1 MLSHFASFAR
11 NSPRLSLIF
20 CFASFSLLLLVAG
33 CAHDNAA
40 VPDAGNAQ
48 QKQNGR
54 DKAQAVGKEGLAPVD
69 TGGQQAETAS
79 AFVGDAACASCHPQ
93 AFREHQASRHPITLR
108 PVDRVSLGNLA
119 PKTGALPGNS
129 AAVVAADGNGYL
141 VRVPRPGGASEA
153 LQFALGSGKSGMTFV
168 TVLGNYVFEMRAS
181 YFPHQGKWRTTP
193 GQEDLDPTDMGL
205 DHEGE
210 EARQCI
216 ACHTTTLPTNSLVP
230 EKRFYG
236 VGCEACH
243 GAGGAH
249 IAAIKALPSRPSTTT
264 ADQTHNQIQNKDQ
277 SKTQSKTQS
286 NSLHQ
291 KYQITQTEPQQNTLQ
306 TDIQMERIRSWDGKR
321 VNDLCGKCH
330 RTAPKAETSAPD
342 LRVTSRFQP
351 YALMLSR
358 CYKESTQQTK
368 TGIIN
373 TLSCITCHNPHQN
386 TSHNLQSYEAICL
399 NCHSGKT
406 TGKSPGKPTGHLET
420 LAIASASSPIA
431 QSISPGK
438 VCPVNPRTGCVNCH
452 MPRKKML
459 NGTQVGTT
467 APDHFIR
474 VRRPEL
480 EAKWA
485 REVMGT
491 PPPSMNTPTP

>member
-1 MLSHFASFAR
+1 MLSDNAPFAR
-11 NSPRLSLIF
+11 NSPRSYLVF
-20 CFASFSLLLLVAG
+20 CFASFGLLLLLAG
-33 CAHDNAA
+33 CVRDTSVKNRIPGASE
-40 VPDAGNAQ
+40 AGNAADNAGQ
-48 QKQNGR
+48 TGKVES
-54 DKAQAVGKEGLAPVD
+54 AVALPKNLNIQLPM
-69 TGGQQAETAS
+69 AEAGS
-79 AFVGDAACASCHPQ
+79 VFVGDAACASCHPQ

-108 PVDRVSLGNLA
+108 PVDRISLGNLA
-119 PKTGALPGNS
+119 PKPGALPGNS
-129 AAVVAADGNGYL
+129 AAVVAMDGDGYQVL
-141 VRVPRPGGASEA
+141 VPRPGGASEA

-168 TVLGNYVFEMRAS
+168 TILGNYVFEMRAS

-205 DHEGE
+205 DHQGE

-216 ACHTTTLPTNSLVP
+216 SCHTTTLPANSLVP

-243 GAGGAH
+243 GAGSAH
-249 IAAIKALPSRPSTTT
+249 IAAIKALSSGRVAALT
-264 ADQTHNQIQNKDQ
+264 N
-277 SKTQSKTQS
+277 KTQ
-286 NSLHQ
+286 
-291 KYQITQTEPQQNTLQ
+291 QNMLQ
-306 TDIQMERIRSWDGKR
+306 TDIHMERIGAWDGKR
-321 VNDLCGKCH
+321 VNELCGKCH
-330 RTAPKAETSAPD
+330 RTAPKAEVSVPD

-358 CYKESTQQTK
+358 CYKESKQESK
-368 TGIIN
+368 AGIIN

-386 TSHNLQSYEAICL
+386 TSHNLKTYEAICL

-406 TGKSPGKPTGHLET
+406 TKESHKEINKTTTRHSAA
-420 LAIASASSPIA
+420 LAIDSASSLRA
-431 QSISPGK
+431 QTASSGK

-459 NGTQVGTT
+459 NGTRVGTT

-474 VRRPEL
+474 VRRPDL

-485 REVMGT
+485 REVMNT
-491 PPPSMNTPTP
+491 PPPPMSAPAQ